1 MYFISSGAIAVQ
13 LEEHPVML
21 GSGDFFG
28 EIALLKDTPRT
39 SDVLAETFSD
49 LLMLDR
55 RDFQQLVKDNPDLR
69 ETIEKVAELR
79 LNTSD
84 VEI

>member
-1 MYFISSGAIAVQ
+1 
-13 LEEHPVML
+13 ML

-55 RDFQQLVKDNPDLR
+55 RDFQQLMKDNPDLR

-84 VEI
+84 VES

>member
-1 MYFISSGAIAVQ
+1 
-13 LEEHPVML
+13 ML

-84 VEI
+84 VES

>member
-1 MYFISSGAIAVQ
+1 
-13 LEEHPVML
+13 ML